1 MPDSQHPSVT
11 RRVAVWHT
19 NAVVTDV
26 PEEYDL
32 EEAEAYILDLV
43 DQGVLNFV
51 SVEGGTQGTSGTGVA
66 WMERHAYQ
74 PLPEADANAPS
85 SEVPDA

>member
-1 MPDSQHPSVT
+1 MTDDKGPSST
-11 RRVAVWHT
+11 RRVALWHT

-43 DQGVLNFV
+43 DQGVLSFV
-51 SVEGGTQGTSGTGVA
+51 SVEGGCQGTVATGA
-66 WMERHAYQ
+66 GWMERSAYQ
-74 PLPEADANAPS
+74 
-85 SEVPDA
+85 EVPDPYAKGSEPAPLP